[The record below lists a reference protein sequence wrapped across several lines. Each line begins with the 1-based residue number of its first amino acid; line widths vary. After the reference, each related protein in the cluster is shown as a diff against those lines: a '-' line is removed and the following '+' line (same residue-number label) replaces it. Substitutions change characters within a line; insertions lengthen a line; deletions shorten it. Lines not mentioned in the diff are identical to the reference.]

1 LTNGQSPE
9 QCSPIKQ
16 QEVYCNLCE
25 RSFCNKYFLKTHF
38 TKKHG
43 VLNIISPSS
52 SSTELNTNQSL
63 SPSSSS
69 PEQPLPLIVNQKLS
83 EDYCEVCFSI
93 ELLIV

>member
-1 LTNGQSPE
+1 LTNGQSPSDNPE

-52 SSTELNTNQSL
+52 TELNTNQSL
-63 SPSSSS
+63 SPSASS
-69 PEQPLPLIVNQKLS
+69 PEQQPLPLIVNQKLS
-83 EDYCEVCFSI
+83 EDYCEVCFN
-93 ELLIV
+93 